1 MALITDPDNLTQN
14 TEVTFDTAAKT
25 IALSQ
30 AGNLSTDGVTLKAL
44 YSFCKEEWKDDTNL
58 IQHPFPFTPITDEQY
73 ELKDGWD
80 FANDASRYL
89 VRTGGWAVVNTSGVT
104 TEMWAGVITLGSL
117 EAGTQVYFSQT
128 AGTATDFQLTGEV
141 NQAVKIFDSTGTDD
155 RGTLNLYA
163 RKQGDKFAQA
173 ALSDIGVTGNMTFQ
187 VYRFP
192 LATSADLKISLG
204 DPTVS
209 AAPYSA
215 ITITYHASPISR
227 TIGGVS
233 YNFNVEVDGNGQSI
247 EGIYETLQYRLRQAS
262 DIDDGAGTVI
272 GNVADELAFFLGDTL
287 KLKEGVYL
295 TNFNATD
302 TNNILHDPNGGP
314 FDIAFPFTA
323 SLTLEFGG
331 NLVSD
336 SDAVYRVFFTND
348 DAGDNLGYDFGTAN
362 AITVEDATSPTPQD
376 MAGTVGGASSVT
388 FTYDYDGNVQ
398 RGSASAGDDAP
409 ITVVALGL
417 ETGQYV
423 SATGTIA
430 RSTSNVV
437 SLVSALERNY
447 ENP

>member
-1 MALITDPDNLTQN
+1 MALIVDPDDLTQG

-30 AGNLSTDGVTLKAL
+30 SGNLSTDGVTLKAL
-44 YSFCKEEWKDDTNL
+44 YSFAKEEWKNDATL
-58 IQHPFPFTPITDEQY
+58 IRHPFPFTPITDEQY

-89 VRTGGWAVVNTSGVT
+89 IRTGGWAVVNTSGTT

-117 EAGTQVYFSQT
+117 ESGTQVYFAQT
-128 AGTATDFQLTGEV
+128 ANTATNFQLTGAV
-141 NQAVKIFDSTGTDD
+141 NQAIKIFDNSGTDD
-155 RGTLNLYA
+155 RDTLKLFA

-173 ALSDIGVTGNMTFQ
+173 ELGDIGVTGNMTFQ

-192 LATSADLKISLG
+192 LATSSDLKISLG
-204 DPTVS
+204 DAAVS
-209 AAPYSA
+209 TTPYSG
-215 ITITYHASPISR
+215 ITITYYASPISR

-262 DIDDGAGTVI
+262 DIDDGAGTVT

-287 KLKEGVYL
+287 KMKEGVFL
-295 TNFNATD
+295 TNFDPTD

-323 SLTLEFGG
+323 SLTIEFGS

-362 AITVEDATSPTPQD
+362 AITVQD
-376 MAGTVGGASSVT
+376 DTASGMFGTVGGASSAT
-388 FTYDYDGNVQ
+388 FTYDYDGNTQ
-398 RGSASAGDDAP
+398 RGTGSSGTDAP

-447 ENP
+447 ENPTP

>member
-1 MALITDPDNLTQN
+1 MALIVDPDDLTQN

-44 YSFCKEEWKDDTNL
+44 YSFAKEEWKNDATL
-58 IQHPFPFTPITDEQY
+58 IRHPFPFTPITDEQF

-89 VRTGGWAVVNTSGVT
+89 IRTGGWAVVDTNGVT
-104 TEMWAGVITLGSL
+104 QEMWAGIISLGAL
-117 EAGTQVYFSQT
+117 EAGTQPYFAQS
-128 AGTATDFQLTGEV
+128 AGTATNFQLTGAV
-141 NQAVKIFDSTGTDD
+141 NQAVKIFTNGGTDD
-155 RGTLNLYA
+155 RATFTLFA
-163 RKQGDKFAQA
+163 REQGDKYAQST
-173 ALSDIGVTGNMTFQ
+173 LSDIGVTGNMTFQ

-192 LATSADLKISLG
+192 LSTSSDLKITLG
-204 DPTVS
+204 DVAVA
-209 AAPYSA
+209 AAPYNA
-215 ITITYHASPISR
+215 ITITYSATPFAR

-247 EGIYETLQYRLRQAS
+247 EGIYETLQYRLRQGT
-262 DIDDGAGTVI
+262 DIDDGAGTQI

-287 KLKEGVYL
+287 KLKEGVFL
-295 TNFNATD
+295 TNFAATD
-302 TNNILHDPNGGP
+302 TNDILHDPIGGP

-323 SLTLEFGG
+323 SLTLEFGA
-331 NLVSD
+331 NLVAD
-336 SDAVYRVFFTND
+336 TDAVYRVFFTND
-348 DAGDNLGYDFGTAN
+348 DAGSNLGYDFGTSN
-362 AITVEDATSPTPQD
+362 AITVDNASGVD
-376 MAGTVGGASSVT
+376 ISGSVGGNTSLT

-398 RGSASAGDDAP
+398 RGAGSASTDAP
-409 ITVVALGL
+409 ITVVGIGL
-417 ETGQYV
+417 STGQYV

>member
-302 TNNILHDPNGGP
+302 TNNILHDPNGGT